1 MEKGR
6 RLFVE
11 TIFKK
16 NLMAKHPD
24 KKAVTVP
31 RIRGKTSAVARVN
44 SPETKGT
51 ISRIAEPKITGIDIK
66 KEKSADSFLSTPTR
80 LKAVIVAPLRDT
92 PGKTAIP

>member
-1 MEKGR
+1 M
-6 RLFVE
+6 E

-31 RIRGKTSAVARVN
+31 RIRGKTSAVARVK
-44 SPETKGT
+44 SPEIMGT

-66 KEKSADSFLSTPTR
+66 KEKSAASFLSTPTR
-80 LKAVIVAPLRDT
+80 VKAVIVAPLRDT